1 MQVMAQAIEATKSLD
16 QKLIADY
23 MHKAAFD
30 TIAGPMKFGPTGEQ
44 PDARV
49 LLVQYQG
56 IEGNAIDQFKL
67 PGKQVIIFPPELRS
81 GGFKYPFSDITR

>member
-1 MQVMAQAIEATKSLD
+1 VAQAIEATKSLD
-16 QKLIADY
+16 QKLIANF
-23 MHKAAFD
+23 MHKSTFD
-30 TIAGPMKFGPTGEQ
+30 TIAGPMTFGPTGEQ

-81 GGFKYPFSDITR
+81 GELKYPFSDIKR

>member
-1 MQVMAQAIEATKSLD
+1 MAQAVEATKSLD

-23 MHKAAFD
+23 MHKTTFD
-30 TIAGPMKFGPTGEQ
+30 TIAGPMAFDRTGEQ
-44 PDARV
+44 PNSRV

-56 IEGNAIDQFKL
+56 IEGNAVDQFKL

-81 GGFKYPFSDITR
+81 GEFRYPFSDIKR